1 MGGSLGKVGR
11 AFGTLPGTSAQ
22 SVKVKSQRKHTVI
35 SDKEDDAVRTADT
48 SWLISDRMNTI
59 LIKLQ
64 EIVKDRKAW
73 HAAVHGVQRVRH
85 DLATE
90 QQK

>member
-1 MGGSLGKVGR
+1 MGR
-11 AFGTLPGTSAQ
+11 AFGTFPGTSAQ
-22 SVKVKSQRKHTVI
+22 SVKAKSQRKHTVI
-35 SDKEDDAVRTADT
+35 SDKEDAAASTADI
-48 SWLISDRMNTI
+48 SRLISDLLNTI

-64 EIVKDRKAW
+64 EIVKGRKAW

-90 QQK
+90 QQE